1 MKGKGKPV
9 TRVDDVQ
16 KSWNRFKQIVA
27 ELENK
32 FVPTKN
38 TKMNITLGSR
48 SQYGWLT
55 SWLNWSST
63 NIKCRPYKSFGRMTF
78 GRHDMDSWATK
89 LLTDGK
95 PYYVSE

>member
-16 KSWNRFKQIVA
+16 TSWNRFKQIVA

-48 SQYGWLT
+48 SQYG
-55 SWLNWSST
+55 
-63 NIKCRPYKSFGRMTF
+63 
-78 GRHDMDSWATK
+78 
-89 LLTDGK
+89 
-95 PYYVSE
+95 